1 MIKSAAL
8 QLLSQFSLLFIEM
21 PCKSYARE
29 AHQLLVVWHPGD
41 VVPELVVVDRLRP
54 EQLLRELVRAPRHQ
68 NVPGIEVERFR
79 SLDVSPGSYQSN
91 SPITHST

>member
-8 QLLSQFSLLFIEM
+8 QLSQFSLLFIEM
-21 PCKSYARE
+21 RCKSYARE

-41 VVPELVVVDRLRP
+41 VVPELVVVDRLWS

-68 NVPGIEVERFR
+68 NVPGIEVEK
-79 SLDVSPGSYQSN
+79 V
-91 SPITHST
+91 